1 MISGEDYHHFQT
13 YFHKKYFVIFR
24 TSFLM
29 INNCRPMKTVNNLK
43 WTLKLKFTDEAVNCE
58 VFRFNWCENKL
69 LSWRQFLSLIPSIN
83 SFQWTDS
90 RDPEILNKRN
100 K

>member
-1 MISGEDYHHFQT
+1 
-13 YFHKKYFVIFR
+13 
-24 TSFLM
+24 M